1 MIKLFS
7 VTRDPSLTQTALK
20 GNVITFP
27 QSISEIVRSLPLSPS
42 ALPDLIKII
51 FVGRTLPKK
60 EQLRSILT
68 VRRETV
74 RRALLWLHANNILY
88 RNISVDHL
96 LISTL
101 PINDIPD
108 PLWDT
113 LSIVNQSEENNVE
126 RSGYADKDL
135 IPEESTSDGPIALA
149 SSGLTDP
156 HSVTTSSDD
165 LVKHLLG
172 RLNVTDDTRPE
183 HDSIYLIPRGQ
194 HPVNEYFN
202 TSFLPGI

>member
-1 MIKLFS
+1 LFS
-7 VTRDPSLTQTALK
+7 ITRDPSLTQTALK

-27 QSISEIVRSLPLSPS
+27 QNISEIVCSLPLSPS

-51 FVGRTLPKK
+51 FVGHTLPKK

-88 RNISVDHL
+88 RDISIDHL

-101 PINDIPD
+101 PVNDIPD
-108 PLWDT
+108 PLWNT
-113 LSIVNQSEENNVE
+113 LSIVNQAEENNVE
-126 RSGYADKDL
+126 RSGYADNDL
-135 IPEESTSDGPIALA
+135 IPEETISNGPIALA
-149 SSGLTDP
+149 PSGLTDP
-156 HSVTTSSDD
+156 QSVTTSSNDI
-165 LVKHLLG
+165 VRHLLG

-183 HDSIYLIPRGQ
+183 DDSIYLIPRGQ